1 MIYSEALPSE
11 QQPSVPQHSAS
22 PPPQEANNP
31 IEMIPRIEIKY
42 FMLFIIKF
50 RAYAQVMY
58 ILSFKI
64 RGFSQD
70 FS

>member
-31 IEMIPRIEIKY
+31 IEMIPIIESKY
-42 FMLFIIKF
+42 FMLYNNKL
-50 RAYAQVMY
+50 RANAHV
-58 ILSFKI
+58 K
-64 RGFSQD
+64 
-70 FS
+70 

>member
-22 PPPQEANNP
+22 APPQEANNP

-42 FMLFIIKF
+42 FMLFNIKF
-50 RAYAQVMY
+50 RAHAHV
-58 ILSFKI
+58 
-64 RGFSQD
+64 
-70 FS
+70 